1 MKMPFFTLFVLFV
14 IWFTIKLKLS
24 YKENRK
30 SKEAFIERETAANN
44 TRKQSLNDLDY
55 ITIPLSKLPFY
66 DETDK
71 EISQIQETIKSL
83 SNKKIVNL
91 TGISNTD
98 LKLTYGAANL
108 NDLTE
113 FDRNFTELARTLNKW
128 GKLLYENN
136 RISDARTV
144 LEFAVSA
151 KTDISGTYTLLAD
164 IYSSTGDESHIH
176 ELINEANK
184 LESLTKNSIIR
195 KLNDVL
201 HQSGHNFE

>member
-1 MKMPFFTLFVLFV
+1 MPFFTLFVLFV

-44 TRKQSLNDLDY
+44 TRKQSLDDLDY

-98 LKLTYGAANL
+98 LKLNYGAANL

-144 LEFAVSA
+144 LEFAVSTKA
-151 KTDISGTYTLLAD
+151 DISGTYTLLAD
-164 IYSSTGDESHIH
+164 IYMSTGNENHIH
-176 ELINEANK
+176 ELIDAANK
-184 LESLTKNSIIR
+184 LESLTKNSIVR

-201 HQSGHNFE
+201 LQSGHNFE

>member
-44 TRKQSLNDLDY
+44 TRKQSLDDLDY

>member
-44 TRKQSLNDLDY
+44 TRKQSLDDLDY

-136 RISDARTV
+136 CVNDARTV
-144 LEFAVSA
+144 LEFAVAA